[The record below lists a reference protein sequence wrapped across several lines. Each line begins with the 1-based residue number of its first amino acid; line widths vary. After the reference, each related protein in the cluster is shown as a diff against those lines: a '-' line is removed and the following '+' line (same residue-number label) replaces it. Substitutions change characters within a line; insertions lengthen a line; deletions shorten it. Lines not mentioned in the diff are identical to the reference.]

1 MSLAPLFF
9 GALVL
14 CLVHPANITCLALFD
29 NALDFE
35 ILQVGSSF
43 SLTMLVGNVVW
54 FTSGAIWFS
63 GFFFSRPSVFSLV
76 IFLIAGF
83 VLAWDLAVETIK
95 WRITRTATI
104 RTRKNQEEVLSGSKG
119 GKENV
124 EGELLEEATRDPTQS
139 LLTEKGPT
147 DFGER
152 PLDMS
157 FLNDPG
163 SVDQVELNPKYRLEE
178 PLLDGTNEGRL
189 LPRGNLAPYERTYS
203 RFFASVLL
211 PWVFFFHIV
220 HTLTIIGF
228 PLVRLCLWRYYLAFG
243 GYAKSI
249 KGRGNLER
257 YSFAA
262 SRGLFL
268 FPLSFFGLIVVVILF
283 SLVVLPVW
291 MALIVAR
298 GVVGIFCLDPSGV
311 QLHLKSLRGS
321 VLFVWGCIVWTFIPF
336 LATLPLFGLES
347 S

>member
-1 MSLAPLFF
+1 
-9 GALVL
+9 VL
-14 CLVHPANITCLALFD
+14 CLVHPTNITCLALFH

-43 SLTMLVGNVVW
+43 SLAMLVGNILAVT
-54 FTSGAIWFS
+54 FALSGGVIYS
-63 GFFFSRPSVFSLV
+63 DLFFFSHQYVSPFV
-76 IFLIAGF
+76 IFLTVCF
-83 VLAWDLAVETIK
+83 VLAWDLAVEAIK

-124 EGELLEEATRDPTQS
+124 EGELPEEATGDPTQS

-147 DFGER
+147 DFGEC

-163 SVDQVELNPKYRLEE
+163 SVDRVQLNPKYRLEE
-178 PLLDGTNEGRL
+178 PLLDGTNEGRP
-189 LPRGNLAPYERTYS
+189 LPRGNLAPYERNYS

-211 PWVFFFHIV
+211 PLVLVFHIV

-228 PLVRLCLWRYYLAFG
+228 PLVRLCLWRYRLAFG

-249 KGRGNLER
+249 NGRGNLER

-268 FPLSFFGLIVVVILF
+268 FPLSFGGLIAIMTLF
-283 SLVVLPVW
+283 SFVVLPVW

-298 GVVGIFCLDPSGV
+298 GVVGIFCVDPSGV
-311 QLHLKSLRGS
+311 EIHLKSLRVS
-321 VLFVWGCIVWTFIPF
+321 VLFVGGCIVWTFIPF
-336 LATLPLFGLES
+336 LTSPPLFGLES
-347 S
+347 SR

>member
-1 MSLAPLFF
+1 VCRLKTRGRLQGHVPRPLFF

-14 CLVHPANITCLALFD
+14 CLVHPANITCLALFH

-43 SLTMLVGNVVW
+43 SLAMLVGNIFALSFAHLFGVYEYVP
-54 FTSGAIWFS
+54 ILPL
-63 GFFFSRPSVFSLV
+63 RPHVSSFV
-76 IFLIAGF
+76 IFLTVCF
-83 VLAWDLAVETIK
+83 VLAWDLAVEAIK

-124 EGELLEEATRDPTQS
+124 EGELPEEATGDPTQS

-163 SVDQVELNPKYRLEE
+163 SVDRVQLNPKYKLEE

-220 HTLTIIGF
+220 HTHHYWL
-228 PLVRLCLWRYYLAFG
+228 PLGPIVSMEVPSRLWR
-243 GYAKSI
+243 
-249 KGRGNLER
+249 
-257 YSFAA
+257 
-262 SRGLFL
+262 
-268 FPLSFFGLIVVVILF
+268 VCQV
-283 SLVVLPVW
+283 
-291 MALIVAR
+291 
-298 GVVGIFCLDPSGV
+298 
-311 QLHLKSLRGS
+311 H
-321 VLFVWGCIVWTFIPF
+321 
-336 LATLPLFGLES
+336 
-347 S
+347 